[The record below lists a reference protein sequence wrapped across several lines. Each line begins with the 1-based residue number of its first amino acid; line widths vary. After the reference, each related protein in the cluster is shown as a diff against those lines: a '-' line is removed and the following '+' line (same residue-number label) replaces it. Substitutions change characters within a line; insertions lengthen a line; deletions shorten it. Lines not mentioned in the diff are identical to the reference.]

1 MSNKIIS
8 KAIFIPFRNYIN
20 HQLTK
25 SKMEESVVKKNS
37 QFNLDIGM

>member
-1 MSNKIIS
+1 MPNKTIS
-8 KAIFIPFRNYIN
+8 KTIFIAFRNYIN

-25 SKMEESVVKKNS
+25 SKMEESVVEKNS